1 MTATETD
8 TTPKNLATFQNLVNA
23 EEYLQFFNIDYDPEF
38 VNINRLHILK
48 QFSLL
53 IREVDQA
60 FPDVDEAE
68 RLEKYRL
75 ALEEA
80 YQVFL
85 TSSPL
90 ETKLFKVFQTKPKNF
105 VSLEELTKKAE
116 GRGQEAEG

>member
-1 MTATETD
+1 MTFSE
-8 TTPKNLATFQNLVNA
+8 TTPKTLTAFQSLTTA
-23 EEYLQFFNIDYDPEF
+23 EEYLQFFEIDYDPQF
-38 VNINRLHILK
+38 VNVNRLHILK

-53 IREVDQA
+53 LKDVDQA
-60 FPDVDEAE
+60 FPDLSEAE

-90 ETKLFKVFQTKPKNF
+90 ETKLFKVFQNKPKNF
-105 VSLEELTKKAE
+105 VSLNDLTAKAE
-116 GRGQEAEG
+116 E

>member
-1 MTATETD
+1 MTVTET
-8 TTPKNLATFQNLVNA
+8 TKTLESFQKLTDA
-23 EEYLQFFNIDYDPEF
+23 EDYLRFFDIEYDRDF

-53 IREVDQA
+53 IQEVDKV
-60 FPDVDEAE
+60 FSDVTEAE
-68 RLEKYRL
+68 KLEKYNL

-105 VSLEELTKKAE
+105 ISLDELTKKTE
-116 GRGQEAEG
+116 GK

>member
-1 MTATETD
+1 MTVTD
-8 TTPKNLATFQNLVNA
+8 TTPKTLTAFQNLVNA
-23 EEYLQFFNIDYDPEF
+23 EEYLQFFDIEYNPEF
-38 VNINRLHILK
+38 ININRLHILK

-53 IREVDQA
+53 IKEVDRA

-68 RLEKYRL
+68 KLEKYRL

-105 VSLEELTKKAE
+105 VSLEDLTKKAK
-116 GRGQEAEG
+116 GK

>member
-1 MTATETD
+1 MAMT
-8 TTPKNLATFQNLVNA
+8 TTPNTLAQFKALTDA
-23 EEYLQFFNIDYDPEF
+23 EDYLQFFDIEYDRDF

-53 IREVDQA
+53 ISEVDQA
-60 FPDVDEAE
+60 FPDVNETE
-68 RLEKYRL
+68 KLEKYQL

-80 YQVFL
+80 YQVFK

-105 VSLEELTKKAE
+105 VSLDDLAKKAE
-116 GRGQEAEG
+116 GK

>member
-1 MTATETD
+1 MSATKTSK
-8 TTPKNLATFQNLVNA
+8 TLAQFRTLINA
-23 EEYLQFFNIDYDPEF
+23 EDYLQFFDIEYDRDF

-53 IREVDQA
+53 IEEVDKV
-60 FPDVDEAE
+60 FPDVTEAE
-68 RLEKYRL
+68 KLEKYAS

-105 VSLEELTKKAE
+105 VSLENLTKKAE
-116 GRGQEAEG
+116 GK

>member
-1 MTATETD
+1 MTVSD
-8 TTPKNLATFQNLVNA
+8 TTQKTLAAFQNIVNA
-23 EEYLQFFNIDYDPEF
+23 EEYLQFFNIEYNPEF

-68 RLEKYRL
+68 KLEKYRL

-90 ETKLFKVFQTKPKNF
+90 ETKLFKVFKTKPKNF
-105 VSLEELTKKAE
+105 VSLEDFTKKAE
-116 GRGQEAEG
+116 GK

>member
-1 MTATETD
+1 MTVTANQPKTLTTFKTLTD
-8 TTPKNLATFQNLVNA
+8 A
-23 EEYLQFFNIDYDPEF
+23 EDYLQFFDIEYDRNF

-53 IREVDQA
+53 ISEVDKA
-60 FPDVDEAE
+60 FPDVSEAE
-68 RLEKYRL
+68 KLDKYRL

-105 VSLEELTKKAE
+105 VSLDELSKKAK
-116 GRGQEAEG
+116 

>member
-1 MTATETD
+1 MTVTE
-8 TTPKNLATFQNLVNA
+8 TTPKTLTAFQKLSDA
-23 EEYLQFFNIDYDPEF
+23 EEYLQFFNIEYDRNF

-53 IREVDQA
+53 IKEVDKA
-60 FPDVDEAE
+60 FPDVSESE
-68 RLEKYRL
+68 KLEKYSL

-90 ETKLFKVFQTKPKNF
+90 ETKLFKVFQSKPKNF
-105 VSLEELTKKAE
+105 VSLEELEKKAE
-116 GRGQEAEG
+116 GK

>member
-1 MTATETD
+1 MTVTD
-8 TTPKNLATFQNLVNA
+8 TTPKTLTAFQNLVDA
-23 EEYLQFFNIDYDPEF
+23 EDYLQFFDIEYDRDF

-53 IREVDQA
+53 IQEVDQA
-60 FPDVDEAE
+60 FPDVTETE
-68 RLEKYRL
+68 KLEKYSL

-90 ETKLFKVFQTKPKNF
+90 ETKLFKVFQSKPKNF
-105 VSLEELTKKAE
+105 VSLDELTKKAE
-116 GRGQEAEG
+116 GK

>member
-1 MTATETD
+1 MAMTATPNTLAQFKTLTD
-8 TTPKNLATFQNLVNA
+8 A
-23 EEYLQFFNIDYDPEF
+23 EDYLQFFGIEYDRDF

-53 IREVDQA
+53 ISEVDQA
-60 FPDVDEAE
+60 FPDVNETE
-68 RLEKYRL
+68 KLEKYQL

-80 YQVFL
+80 YQVFK

-105 VSLEELTKKAE
+105 VSLDDLAKKAE
-116 GRGQEAEG
+116 GK

>member
-1 MTATETD
+1 MTMTAS
-8 TTPKNLATFQNLVNA
+8 TPKTLTAFQALTDA
-23 EEYLQFFNIDYDPEF
+23 EDYLQFFDIEYDRDF

-53 IREVDQA
+53 IQEVDRA
-60 FPDVDEAE
+60 FPDVTETE
-68 RLEKYRL
+68 KLEKYSL

-90 ETKLFKVFQTKPKNF
+90 ETKLFKVFQSKPKNF
-105 VSLEELTKKAE
+105 VSLDDLSQKAE
-116 GRGQEAEG
+116 GK

>member
-1 MTATETD
+1 MTLSKTA
-8 TTPKNLATFQNLVNA
+8 PKTLTAFQKLVNA
-23 EEYLQFFNIDYDPEF
+23 EDYLQFFEIDYDPQL
-38 VNINRLHILK
+38 VNVNRLHILK

-53 IREVDQA
+53 IREVDET
-60 FPDVDEAE
+60 FPEVSEAE
-68 RLEKYRL
+68 KLEKYRL

-105 VSLEELTKKAE
+105 VSLNDLTQPTEEPC
-116 GRGQEAEG
+116 

>member
-1 MTATETD
+1 MIMTNSK
-8 TTPKNLATFQNLVNA
+8 PKTLTAFQNLVDA
-23 EEYLQFFNIDYDPEF
+23 EDYLQFFDIEYDRDF

-53 IREVDQA
+53 IKEVDQA
-60 FPDVDEAE
+60 FPEVRETE
-68 RLEKYRL
+68 RLEKYAS

-90 ETKLFKVFQTKPKNF
+90 ETKLFKVFQSKPKNF
-105 VSLEELTKKAE
+105 VSLEELTKKTT
-116 GRGQEAEG
+116 GK

>member
-1 MTATETD
+1 MTVTAN
-8 TTPKNLATFQNLVNA
+8 TPKTLTAFKCLTDA
-23 EEYLQFFNIDYDPEF
+23 EDYLQFFDIEYDRDF

-53 IREVDQA
+53 INEVDKA
-60 FPDVDEAE
+60 FPDVSEAE
-68 RLEKYRL
+68 KLEKYRL

-80 YQVFL
+80 YEVFL

-105 VSLEELTKKAE
+105 VSLDELAKKAE
-116 GRGQEAEG
+116 GK

>member
-1 MTATETD
+1 MTATETAK
-8 TTPKNLATFQNLVNA
+8 TLGKFQKLTDA
-23 EEYLQFFNIDYDPEF
+23 EDYLRFFDIEYDRDF

-53 IREVDQA
+53 IQEVDKV
-60 FPDVDEAE
+60 FSDVTEAE
-68 RLEKYRL
+68 KLEKYNL

-105 VSLEELTKKAE
+105 ISLDELTKKTE
-116 GRGQEAEG
+116 GK

>member
-1 MTATETD
+1 MTVAE
-8 TTPKNLATFQNLVNA
+8 TTPKTLTAFQKLTDA
-23 EEYLQFFNIDYDPEF
+23 EDYLQFFAIKYDRDF

-53 IREVDQA
+53 IKEVDRVFA
-60 FPDVDEAE
+60 DVDEAE
-68 RLEKYRL
+68 KLEKYSL

-90 ETKLFKVFQTKPKNF
+90 ETKLFKVFQSKPKNF
-105 VSLEELTKKAE
+105 VSLDELAQKAE
-116 GRGQEAEG
+116 RK

>member
-1 MTATETD
+1 MTVPE
-8 TTPKNLATFQNLVNA
+8 TTPKTLTAFQKLSDA
-23 EEYLQFFNIDYDPEF
+23 EEYLQFFNIEYDRDF

-53 IREVDQA
+53 IKEVDKA
-60 FPDVDEAE
+60 FPDVSESE
-68 RLEKYRL
+68 KLEKYSL

-90 ETKLFKVFQTKPKNF
+90 KTKLFKVFQSKPKNF
-105 VSLEELTKKAE
+105 ISLDELTKKTE
-116 GRGQEAEG
+116 GK

>member
-1 MTATETD
+1 MTASD
-8 TTPKNLATFQNLVNA
+8 TTAKTLTEFQKLVNA
-23 EEYLQFFNIDYDPEF
+23 EDYLQFFGIEYDRDF

-53 IREVDQA
+53 IREVDAA
-60 FPDVDEAE
+60 FPDVSEAE
-68 RLEKYRL
+68 KLEKYSL

-90 ETKLFKVFQTKPKNF
+90 ETKLFKVFQSKPKNF
-105 VSLEELTKKAE
+105 ISIDELEKKA
-116 GRGQEAEG
+116 R

>member
-1 MTATETD
+1 MTATETAK
-8 TTPKNLATFQNLVNA
+8 TLENFQKLIDA
-23 EEYLQFFNIDYDPEF
+23 EDYLQFFDIEYDRDF

-53 IREVDQA
+53 IQEVDRA
-60 FPDVDEAE
+60 FPNVNEADK
-68 RLEKYRL
+68 LEKYRL

-90 ETKLFKVFQTKPKNF
+90 ETKLFKVFQSKPKNF
-105 VSLEELTKKAE
+105 VSLDDLTKKAN
-116 GRGQEAEG
+116 